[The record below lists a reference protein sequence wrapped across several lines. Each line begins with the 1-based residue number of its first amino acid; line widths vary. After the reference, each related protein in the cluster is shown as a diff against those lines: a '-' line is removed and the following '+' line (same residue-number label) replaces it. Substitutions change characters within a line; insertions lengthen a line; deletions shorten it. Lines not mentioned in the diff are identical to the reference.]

1 VNIALDATYSLGRHL
16 SGVGIYSREL
26 LRALAALRPE
36 VRFRFCYR
44 PHRWLRA
51 WGEPLPANARRTWL
65 SAHAPRDARLF
76 HGLNQRLPESDG
88 VPQVVTF
95 HDLFVMTGNYSTP
108 EFRARFSQQAR
119 EAAGRTAR
127 VIAVSSFTQQQVE
140 ELLEFPAE
148 RIDVVPHGVHLPP
161 ELPPVPREKIVLN
174 VGVIQTRKNI
184 ARLVRAFR
192 AMPAGWRLVIAGG
205 TGYGAEQAMAEIERS
220 PRRSDIL
227 LTGYLADEDL
237 QSYYRRASIFAFP
250 SLDEG
255 FGIPVLE
262 AMAYGVPLLSSRR
275 PSLEEIATGAA
286 LLVDP
291 KKEEEIAA
299 ALVRLATDVDFAQ
312 TLVAEGK
319 RRANLYS
326 WRRAAELT
334 WAVYEK
340 VWRESR

>member
-1 VNIALDATYSLGRHL
+1 MNIALDATYSLGRHL

-26 LRALAALRPE
+26 LHALAGLRPD
-36 VRFRFCYR
+36 VRFHFCYR
-44 PHRWLRA
+44 PHRWLRS
-51 WGEPLPANARRTWL
+51 WGEPLPANARRAWL
-65 SAHAPRDARLF
+65 GASSPGNARLF
-76 HGLNQRLPESDG
+76 HGLNQRLPESG
-88 VPQVVTF
+88 SVPQVATF

-119 EAAGRTAR
+119 EAAWRAAR
-127 VIAVSSFTQQQVE
+127 IIAVSSSTKQQVE

-161 ELPPVPREKIVLN
+161 DLPPVPREKIVLN

-227 LTGYLADEDL
+227 LTGYLTDAEL

-262 AMAYGVPLLSSRR
+262 AMAYGVPLLTSRR
-275 PSLEEIATGAA
+275 PSLEEIASGAA
-286 LLVDP
+286 VLVDP
-291 KKEEEIAA
+291 KKEEDIANG
-299 ALVRLATDVDFAQ
+299 LVRLATDADFAHS
-312 TLVAEGK
+312 LVEEGK
-319 RRANLYS
+319 RRAAIYS

-334 WAVYEK
+334 WVVYEK
-340 VWRESR
+340 VWRDGR